1 MTHPAK
7 LTPIEQKFII
17 HWGEMGERWGI
28 NRTVAQIHGL
38 LYLSP
43 EPLNAEQI
51 SATLSMARST
61 VSVGL
66 HELESWG
73 IIKVVQLLGDRTDHF
88 DVKGDAWE
96 MFRWIVDYRKR
107 REIDPTLNM
116 LRELVIE
123 LEQNDKAAHSKIKML
138 EMLDLFESVDSIY
151 AQAQKVPTKTIVRLA
166 KMNGIVGK
174 FLKLFP
180 DS

>member
-1 MTHPAK
+1 MAN
-7 LTPIEQKFII
+7 LTPVAQKFVV

-38 LYLSP
+38 LYISSA
-43 EPLNAEQI
+43 PLNAEEI
-51 SATLSMARST
+51 SATLAVARST

-73 IIKVVQLLGDRTDHF
+73 IVKMVHVLGDRTDRF
-88 DVKGDAWE
+88 EVKGDVWE

-116 LRELVIE
+116 LREAVAE
-123 LEQNDKAAHSKIKML
+123 LDESRGDAHSREKL
-138 EMLDLFESVDSIY
+138 VDMLDLFETADSLY
-151 AQAQKVPTKTIVRLA
+151 SQAKKVPTKTIVRIA
-166 KMNGIVGK
+166 KMGDIVGRL
-174 FLKLFP
+174 LKLFP
-180 DS
+180 ET